1 MPTQALGTPPP
12 DLRGSGEYQPYPPPS
27 GRPPGRRPGSHGG
40 LGADRS
46 KAVDYTLKGLG
57 LLGVALVSGF
67 LWFLIRNDPGQ
78 PTTPT
83 SSSQTTQNG
92 VYSFQ
97 AFHGATVVTD
107 CAAHA
112 TEQVKSYLSAHPC
125 VSLTR
130 SLYTASLTD
139 GQKVVTSVAVVQMG
153 NSAAAGALRRIS
165 DGDNTGHVT
174 DLVEDGTVIPNGPS
188 DLQEAGYSSTTR
200 GSRLIVVMTEY
211 VDGGLDTAANLRS
224 NDTALKAVS
233 QDAINQGIGQGG

>member
-1 MPTQALGTPPP
+1 MPMQALGAPPP
-12 DLRGSGEYQPYPPPS
+12 DLQGSGEYQSYPPP
-27 GRPPGRRPGSHGG
+27 GQAPPGRRPGQQRG

-46 KAVDYTLKGLG
+46 KLVDYTLKGLG

-67 LWFLIRNDPGQ
+67 LWFLIRNDPAQ
-78 PTTPT
+78 ST
-83 SSSQTTQNG
+83 SQASPPQTTQNG
-92 VYSFQ
+92 VYTFQ

-112 TEQVKSYLSAHPC
+112 TEQVKAYLSAHPC

-130 SLYTASLTD
+130 SLYTASMTD

-153 NSAAAGALRRIS
+153 NSAAANALRRIS
-165 DGDNTGHVT
+165 DGNGTGHVT
-174 DLVEDGTVIPNGPS
+174 DLVEDGVVIPNGPTE
-188 DLQEAGYSSTTR
+188 LQDAGYFSTAK

-211 VDGGLDTAANLRS
+211 VDNGLDSPGNLKT

-233 QDAINQGIGQGG
+233 ADAANQGIGQA